1 MCVSDIRE
9 TGNKSFLISHSQSSS
24 DHINA
29 FLAEE
34 KQKRRKQVIE
44 ITFNVQMLVRDVCA
58 ASTQAGEQVL
68 RYGTG
73 FLFHARWLDARL
85 RLCTCVRV
93 RVKGERRKK
102 SDASEMT
109 KPSKS
114 SYSTN

>member
-58 ASTQAGEQVL
+58 VSIQAGEQVL

-85 RLCTCVRV
+85 RLCMCA
-93 RVKGERRKK
+93 RVKCERREAKK
-102 SDASEMT
+102 
-109 KPSKS
+109 K
-114 SYSTN
+114 